1 MLEIERKFLVSDPQI
16 LTTASKKNY
25 LKQGYLNRDPAR
37 TVRVRIQNDQG
48 LLTVKGKSNES
59 GTTRIEWE
67 TQIHIYD
74 AEDLLAL
81 CEPGIIEKNRHL
93 ITVDGHLFEVDQFL
107 GANEGLLLAEIE
119 LPAEDASFPKPDWL
133 GQEVTGEHRYYNSY
147 LSNHPFS
154 QWP

>member
-16 LTTASKKNY
+16 LARASKKNY
-25 LKQGYLNRDPAR
+25 LKQGYLNRNPAR
-37 TVRVRIQNDQG
+37 TVRVRIQDNQG

-67 TQIHIYD
+67 TQIDVPD

-81 CEPGIIEKNRHL
+81 CEPGIIEKYRHL
-93 ITVDGHLFEVDQFL
+93 IAVDGHLFEVDQFL

-119 LPAEDASFPKPDWL
+119 LPTEDATFPKPAWL
-133 GQEVTGEHRYYNSY
+133 GKEVTGDKRYYNSY
-147 LSNHPFS
+147 LSETPYS
-154 QWP
+154 EWP